1 MAPKG
6 GTTVS
11 GDRGTT
17 GTANRPF
24 AHPAELRYVLPVDAT
39 AWAALAPFV
48 TVYSGEAEPEA
59 GKAAGP
65 VRRAMGI
72 AQQLTNAESTKAQ
85 SDQSSSATGDS
96 SRSSS
101 GQSDSLLP
109 KSEGRSSTLS
119 WLSSSHASGASSGTN
134 STGGLSSSSSSA
146 GGLSGSAAQG
156 STLSKL
162 QSPSERRASSSAEN
176 GSQAKSRRDDI
187 TGVQTLV
194 LDIQFPN
201 GYEAAAKAIIVLDTD
216 ASDGEPFTVLDWTP
230 IARERSSGT

>member
-6 GTTVS
+6 GTTAAAT
-11 GDRGTT
+11 GART
-17 GTANRPF
+17 GTADRPF

-59 GKAAGP
+59 SKAAGP

-72 AQQLTNAESTKAQ
+72 AQQLTDAESTKAQ

-96 SRSSS
+96 TRSSS

-109 KSEGRSSTLS
+109 KSEGQTSTLS
-119 WLSSSHASGASSGTN
+119 SLSSGRASGSSSGTS
-134 STGGLSSSSSSA
+134 STGGLSGSASSA
-146 GGLSGSAAQG
+146 GGLSGSPTQG

-162 QSPSERRASSSAEN
+162 QSPSERHASSSAEN
-176 GSQAKSRRDDI
+176 GGQANPGGDDI

-194 LDIQFPN
+194 LDVQFPN
-201 GYEAAAKAIIVLDTD
+201 GYEAAAKAVIVLNTDT
-216 ASDGEPFTVLDWTP
+216 SDGKPFTVLDWTP